1 MKGSKHGSSRAGSH
15 AGRGFRYQD
24 AIGVWLA
31 TQCWSEDLPY
41 GEVIPEGLDDYELRG
56 ATRSALVQVKS
67 RRDHLGPF
75 SVSEAANFVREL
87 WHRSEGASS
96 PLAGDL
102 ILLVEQPIRDGPTT
116 DHRLADHPG
125 LAKAMASDP
134 RWSTLAPRTL
144 VWITPAPFEIALSS
158 ISRVMSCA
166 PLAAQV
172 HYAELLSCIGNL
184 ADANGLVKDAPYA
197 GLAVSDVEACVR
209 KIAPIL
215 DISGMEAALRDG
227 LCEALD
233 FLTPTDDPG
242 FYQGINTRPGHL
254 AAGLVAER
262 PETRSI
268 VLDALEA
275 SGATLIVGQ
284 SGSGKSALMWEA
296 ARAVRH
302 TVRWFEIKRGDAADA
317 HIFMRLAQALRAS
330 PAAPLGFILD
340 DVGRGGSSLWDSL
353 SKEVGGGSGILLLG
367 SIREEDVFMLTAR
380 ARAKEVRP
388 PVEEA
393 VAERIWHR
401 LRDQDRTSWVGWREP
416 WERSGG
422 LLLEFTHILTRGE
435 RIETVLGEQVDRRLR
450 ESRDAE
456 LAILR
461 VTSLASMAG
470 ATIDAERLSTALDI
484 APGDLSRGLRRLV
497 DEHLVSAKEDGRI
510 GGLHQ
515 LRSAMLFDLCHAYP
529 PPAPSRTV
537 TEAVHSVHSD
547 SLEALAAH
555 VLVNHPG
562 ATSAFVAALAS
573 RLEREHDPVA
583 LVTALSGMGQ
593 AHIEATLRAWVAEVL
608 SAGLEPSQVT
618 LAAMFAVANIDVSSM
633 PLPDRLRSAVGA
645 LRPRSAAD
653 PRTDLLSA
661 LSRTSLHQMVATTD
675 IHRLRALIG
684 ALVGMELPESLRSAL
699 LAVKPDFEAV
709 DLSDLADLLGAI
721 HLIDP
726 RIASSWVEAP
736 VRNRLLERVPCEI
749 PWAGPVTVEAAP
761 EGRLLRSIIYY
772 VAPSVQAQLNDEVAP
787 LCATLLG
794 LDPSAMVAAVDA
806 IAADGL
812 PSELPDASKRIPR
825 ENTPF
830 SALPA
835 WNQRWIAAAAR
846 LVGNESYTDYLH
858 RSYEMLER
866 LLPVLERTVDTAL
879 RGKRLQ
885 PKMLERLGNIHN
897 ASRQLTPPQDAAP
910 NGNAPATH
918 NTSLQNLLFWCSAD
932 LIRRSIKLP
941 EEYGAFVLWIGDLLK
956 DVREAREE
964 PWELLDKSPERLLER
979 LESLIVSLRLLAIE
993 AGTQGAKLTQWISIA
1008 RSALPDDALRSVKM
1022 AVERQ
1027 LQASSES
1034 YLQGIEVKLKR
1045 QSIDLELHTRP
1056 DWETPLP
1063 WPNRDFLTIVD
1074 ISSPGDW
1081 PAWIE
1086 AHAAEVQTAIGEGR
1100 QVWFVPRV
1108 DHLALSYLTIKGRY
1122 ALFASPYS
1130 GDDWLDTLQQQRLD
1144 DILTREAQRGIELI
1158 TELDGMR
1165 RFRLGEENRS
1175 TAEQAVRQ
1183 DHERQLA
1190 VALKAFEAQD
1200 EGTSV
1205 QMQLRKFSEDVAA
1218 GHITLAEGLA
1228 ALLRNRLTS
1237 DGVALLILQNTL
1249 LEQDLAAVGCG
1260 QGADNPHGG
1269 NRT

>member
-1 MKGSKHGSSRAGSH
+1 MKGSKHGASRAGSH

-24 AIGVWLA
+24 AAGVWLA
-31 TQCWSEDLPY
+31 TQCWSEELPY
-41 GEVIPEGLDDYELRG
+41 GEVVPEGLDDYELRG

-75 SVSEAANFVREL
+75 SASEAANFVREL
-87 WHRSEGASS
+87 WYRSEGASS
-96 PLAGDL
+96 PLTGDL
-102 ILLVEQPIRDGPTT
+102 ILLVEQPIAGGPTT
-116 DHRLADHPG
+116 DHRLADNPS

-134 RWSTLAPRTL
+134 GWSSLAPRTL
-144 VWITPAPFEIALSS
+144 VWITPAPFEVALRS
-158 ISRVMSCA
+158 ISRMMSCT

-172 HYAELLSCIGNL
+172 HYAELLSRIGNL
-184 ADANGLVKDAPYA
+184 ADANGLITDNRYA

-209 KIAPIL
+209 RIEPIL
-215 DISGMEAALRDG
+215 DLSGMEAALRDG

-317 HIFMRLAQALRAS
+317 HLFMRLAQALRAS
-330 PAAPLGFILD
+330 PNAPIGFILD
-340 DVGRGGSSLWDSL
+340 DVGRGGGSLWDSL

-401 LRDQDRTSWVGWREP
+401 LRDQDRTSWMGWREP

-450 ESRDAE
+450 ESRDTE

-470 ATIDAERLSTALDI
+470 ATIDAERLSTTLDI
-484 APGDLSRGLRRLV
+484 APGDLSRSLRRLI

-555 VLVNHPG
+555 VLVSHPS
-562 ATSAFVAALAS
+562 ATGAFVAALAS
-573 RLEREHDPVA
+573 RLEKERDPVA
-583 LVTALSGMGQ
+583 LVTALYGMGQ

-608 SAGLEPSQVT
+608 SDGLEPSQIT
-618 LAAMFAVANIDVSSM
+618 LAAMFAVANTDISPM
-633 PLPDRLRSAVGA
+633 PIPDRLRSAIGT

-653 PRTDLLSA
+653 PRTNLLSA
-661 LSRTSLHQMVATTD
+661 LSRTSLHQIVATTD
-675 IHRLRALIG
+675 THRLRALIG

-709 DLSDLADLLGAI
+709 DLSDVADLLGAI

-761 EGRLLRSIIYY
+761 EGRLLRSVIYY
-772 VAPSVQAQLNDEVAP
+772 VAPSVQARLNDEVAP

-794 LDPSAMVAAVDA
+794 LDPRAMVAAVDA
-806 IAADGL
+806 LAADGR
-812 PSELPDASKRIPR
+812 PSGLPDASKRIPR
-825 ENTPF
+825 ENIAPT
-830 SALPA
+830 ALPA

-858 RSYEMLER
+858 RSYGMLER
-866 LLPVLERTVDTAL
+866 LLPVLERIVDTTL
-879 RGKRLQ
+879 RGKPPQ
-885 PKMLERLGNIHN
+885 AKILERFGNIHD
-897 ASRQLTPPQDAAP
+897 ASRQLTPPRDAAP
-910 NGNAPATH
+910 NGSAPAEHSTP
-918 NTSLQNLLFWCSAD
+918 LQNLLFHCSAD
-932 LIRRSIKLP
+932 LIRRFIKL
-941 EEYGAFVLWIGDLLK
+941 
-956 DVREAREE
+956 
-964 PWELLDKSPERLLER
+964 
-979 LESLIVSLRLLAIE
+979 
-993 AGTQGAKLTQWISIA
+993 
-1008 RSALPDDALRSVKM
+1008 
-1022 AVERQ
+1022 
-1027 LQASSES
+1027 
-1034 YLQGIEVKLKR
+1034 
-1045 QSIDLELHTRP
+1045 
-1056 DWETPLP
+1056 
-1063 WPNRDFLTIVD
+1063 
-1074 ISSPGDW
+1074 
-1081 PAWIE
+1081 
-1086 AHAAEVQTAIGEGR
+1086 
-1100 QVWFVPRV
+1100 
-1108 DHLALSYLTIKGRY
+1108 
-1122 ALFASPYS
+1122 
-1130 GDDWLDTLQQQRLD
+1130 
-1144 DILTREAQRGIELI
+1144 
-1158 TELDGMR
+1158 
-1165 RFRLGEENRS
+1165 
-1175 TAEQAVRQ
+1175 
-1183 DHERQLA
+1183 
-1190 VALKAFEAQD
+1190 
-1200 EGTSV
+1200 
-1205 QMQLRKFSEDVAA
+1205 
-1218 GHITLAEGLA
+1218 
-1228 ALLRNRLTS
+1228 
-1237 DGVALLILQNTL
+1237 
-1249 LEQDLAAVGCG
+1249 
-1260 QGADNPHGG
+1260 
-1269 NRT
+1269 

>member
-1 MKGSKHGSSRAGSH
+1 MKGSKHGTSRAGSH

-24 AIGVWLA
+24 AAGVWLA
-31 TQCWSEDLPY
+31 TQCWSEGLPY
-41 GEVIPEGLDDYELRG
+41 GEVVPEGLDDYELRG

-87 WHRSEGASS
+87 WNRSEVTSS
-96 PLAGDL
+96 PFAGDL
-102 ILLVEQPIRDGPTT
+102 ILVLEQPIADGPTT

-125 LAKAMASDP
+125 LAKSMASDS
-134 RWSTLAPRTL
+134 RWNTLAPRTL
-144 VWITPAPFEIALSS
+144 VWITPAPFEIALRS
-158 ISRVMSCA
+158 ISRMTSCA

-172 HYAELLSCIGNL
+172 HYAELLSRIGNL
-184 ADANGLVKDAPYA
+184 ADTNGVVKDTCYA

-209 KIAPIL
+209 RIAPIL
-215 DISGMEAALRDG
+215 DLSGMEAALRDG
-227 LCEALD
+227 LCEGLD
-233 FLTPTDDPG
+233 FLTPTNDPG
-242 FYQGINTRPGHL
+242 FYQGVNTRPGHL

-262 PETRSI
+262 PETRGM
-268 VLDALEA
+268 VLDALET
-275 SGATLIVGQ
+275 SGAALIVGQ

-317 HIFMRLAQALRAS
+317 HLFTRLAQALRAS
-330 PAAPLGFILD
+330 PSAPLGFILD
-340 DVGRGGSSLWDSL
+340 DVGRGGSSLWDGL
-353 SKEVGGGSGILLLG
+353 SKEVGSGSGILLLG

-401 LRDQDRTSWVGWREP
+401 LFDQGRTSWVGWREP

-461 VTSLASMAG
+461 VTSLAGMAG
-470 ATIDAERLSTALDI
+470 ATIDAERLSTVLDI
-484 APGDLSRGLRRLV
+484 ARSDLSRGLRRLI

-515 LRSAMLFDLCHAYP
+515 LRSTMLFDLCHAYP

-537 TEAVHSVHSD
+537 IEAVHSVHSD

-555 VLVNHPG
+555 VLVNHPY
-562 ATSAFVAALAS
+562 ATSAFVAALAA
-573 RLEREHDPVA
+573 RLEREHDPIA

-593 AHIEATLRAWVAEVL
+593 AHIEATLRPWVAEIL
-608 SAGLEPSQVT
+608 SDGLEPSQIT
-618 LAAMFAVANIDVSSM
+618 LATMFAVANLDISSM
-633 PLPDRLRSAVGA
+633 PLPDHLRSAVGV
-645 LRPRSAAD
+645 LLPRSAAD
-653 PRTDLLSA
+653 PRIDLLTT

-675 IHRLRALIG
+675 THRLRALIG
-684 ALVGMELPESLRSAL
+684 ALVGMELPETLRSAL
-699 LAVKPDFEAV
+699 RAVKPNFDEI
-709 DLSDLADLLGAI
+709 DLGDLADLLGAV

-726 RIASSWVEAP
+726 HIVSSWMEEP
-736 VRNRLLERVPCEI
+736 VRNRLLDRVPHET
-749 PWAGPVTVEAAP
+749 PWAGPVTAETAP
-761 EGRLLRSIIYY
+761 EGRLLRSVIYY
-772 VAPSVQAQLNDEVAP
+772 VAPSVQARLNDEVAP
-787 LCATLLG
+787 LCARLLG

-812 PSELPDASKRIPR
+812 PSLLPDASKRIPR

-830 SALPA
+830 TALPA
-835 WNQRWIAAAAR
+835 WNKRWIAAAAR

-858 RSYEMLER
+858 RSYGMLER
-866 LLPVLERTVDTAL
+866 LLPVLERIVDTTL
-879 RGKRLQ
+879 RGKRPQ
-885 PKMLERLGNIHN
+885 AKMLERFGNIQD
-897 ASRQLTPPQDAAP
+897 ASRQLTPPRDAAP
-910 NGNAPATH
+910 NGSAPTEH
-918 NTSLQNLLFWCSAD
+918 STPLQNLLFQCSAD
-932 LIRRSIKLP
+932 LIRRFIKLP
-941 EEYGAFVLWIGDLLK
+941 DDYGAFVLWVGDLLK
-956 DVREAREE
+956 NLREARVE
-964 PWELLDKSPERLLER
+964 PWELLGRSPEKLLDR
-979 LESLIVSLRLLAIE
+979 LESLIASLRLLAIE
-993 AGTQGAKLTQWISIA
+993 AGTQDVNLIQWRSIA
-1008 RSALPDDALRSVKM
+1008 RNAVPDDALRSVKT

-1027 LQASSES
+1027 QQTSSMG
-1034 YLQGIEVKLKR
+1034 YLQGVEAELRRQAIE
-1045 QSIDLELHTRP
+1045 LELHTRP

-1063 WPNRDFLTIVD
+1063 WPNRDFLAIAD

-1086 AHAAEVQTAIGEGR
+1086 AHAAQVQAAIGEGR
-1100 QVWFVPRV
+1100 QVWFVPRI
-1108 DHLALSYLTIKGRY
+1108 DHLALSCLTIEGRY
-1122 ALFASPYS
+1122 SLFASPYS
-1130 GDDWLDTLQQQRLD
+1130 GDDWLDTLQQQRLND
-1144 DILTREAQRGIELI
+1144 VLTRGAQRGIELI

-1165 RFRLGEENRS
+1165 RFSLGEGDRP
-1175 TAEQAVRQ
+1175 TAEQSVRQ

-1190 VALKAFEAQD
+1190 VALKAFEAQA

-1205 QMQLRKFSEDVAA
+1205 QMRLREFSEDVAA
-1218 GHITLAEGLA
+1218 GHLALAESLA

-1237 DGVALLILQNTL
+1237 DWVALLTLQNAL
-1249 LEQDLAAVGCG
+1249 LEQDLATAGCG
-1260 QGADNPHGG
+1260 
-1269 NRT
+1269 

>member
-1 MKGSKHGSSRAGSH
+1 MNGSKTGTSRAGSH

-24 AIGVWLA
+24 AVGVWLA
-31 TQCWSEDLPY
+31 TQCWSEELPY
-41 GEVIPEGLDDYELRG
+41 GEVVPEGLDDYELRG

-75 SVSEAANFVREL
+75 SVNEAANFVREL
-87 WHRSEGASS
+87 WRRSEEGSL

-102 ILLVEQPIRDGPTT
+102 ILLVEQSITDGPTT

-144 VWITPAPFEIALSS
+144 VWITPAPFEAALRS
-158 ISRVMSCA
+158 ISRVMPCA

-184 ADANGLVKDAPYA
+184 ASANGLVKDIPYA
-197 GLAVSDVEACVR
+197 SLAISDVEACVR
-209 KIAPIL
+209 KIEPIL

-233 FLTPTDDPG
+233 FLTPKDDPG

-317 HIFMRLAQALRAS
+317 HLFMRLAQALRAS
-330 PAAPLGFILD
+330 PNAPIGFILD
-340 DVGRGGSSLWDSL
+340 DVGRGGGSLWDSL

-401 LRDQDRTSWVGWREP
+401 LRDQDRTSWMGWREP

-422 LLLEFTHILTRGE
+422 LLLEFTHILTRSE

-450 ESRDAE
+450 ESRDTE

-470 ATIDAERLSTALDI
+470 ATIDAERLSTTLDI
-484 APGDLSRGLRRLV
+484 APGDLSRSLRRLI

-555 VLVNHPG
+555 VLVNHSG
-562 ATSAFVAALAS
+562 ATGAFVAALAS
-573 RLEREHDPVA
+573 RLEKERDPVA
-583 LVTALSGMGQ
+583 LVTALYGMGQ

-608 SAGLEPSQVT
+608 SDGLEPSQIT
-618 LAAMFAVANIDVSSM
+618 LATMFAVANTDISPM
-633 PLPDRLRSAVGA
+633 PLPDRLRSAIGT

-653 PRTDLLSA
+653 PRTNLLSA

-675 IHRLRALIG
+675 AHRLRALIG

-699 LAVKPDFEAV
+699 LAVRPDFEAV
-709 DLSDLADLLGAI
+709 DLSDVADLLGAI

-736 VRNRLLERVPCEI
+736 MRNRLLERVPCEI

-761 EGRLLRSIIYY
+761 EGRLLRSVIYY
-772 VAPSVQAQLNDEVAP
+772 VAPSVQARLNDEVAP

-806 IAADGL
+806 LAADGL
-812 PSELPDASKRIPR
+812 PSGLPDASKRIPR
-825 ENTPF
+825 KNIAPT
-830 SALPA
+830 ALPA

-858 RSYEMLER
+858 RSYGMLER
-866 LLPVLERTVDTAL
+866 LLPVLERIVDTTL
-879 RGKRLQ
+879 RGKPPQ
-885 PKMLERLGNIHN
+885 AKILERFGNIHD
-897 ASRQLTPPQDAAP
+897 ASRQLTPPRDAAP
-910 NGNAPATH
+910 NGSAPVEHSTP
-918 NTSLQNLLFWCSAD
+918 LQNLLFHCSAD
-932 LIRRSIKLP
+932 LVRRFIKLP
-941 EEYGAFVLWIGDLLK
+941 DDYGAFVS
-956 DVREAREE
+956 VR
-964 PWELLDKSPERLLER
+964 
-979 LESLIVSLRLLAIE
+979 
-993 AGTQGAKLTQWISIA
+993 
-1008 RSALPDDALRSVKM
+1008 
-1022 AVERQ
+1022 
-1027 LQASSES
+1027 
-1034 YLQGIEVKLKR
+1034 
-1045 QSIDLELHTRP
+1045 
-1056 DWETPLP
+1056 
-1063 WPNRDFLTIVD
+1063 
-1074 ISSPGDW
+1074 
-1081 PAWIE
+1081 
-1086 AHAAEVQTAIGEGR
+1086 
-1100 QVWFVPRV
+1100 
-1108 DHLALSYLTIKGRY
+1108 
-1122 ALFASPYS
+1122 
-1130 GDDWLDTLQQQRLD
+1130 
-1144 DILTREAQRGIELI
+1144 
-1158 TELDGMR
+1158 
-1165 RFRLGEENRS
+1165 
-1175 TAEQAVRQ
+1175 
-1183 DHERQLA
+1183 
-1190 VALKAFEAQD
+1190 
-1200 EGTSV
+1200 
-1205 QMQLRKFSEDVAA
+1205 
-1218 GHITLAEGLA
+1218 
-1228 ALLRNRLTS
+1228 
-1237 DGVALLILQNTL
+1237 
-1249 LEQDLAAVGCG
+1249 
-1260 QGADNPHGG
+1260 
-1269 NRT
+1269 